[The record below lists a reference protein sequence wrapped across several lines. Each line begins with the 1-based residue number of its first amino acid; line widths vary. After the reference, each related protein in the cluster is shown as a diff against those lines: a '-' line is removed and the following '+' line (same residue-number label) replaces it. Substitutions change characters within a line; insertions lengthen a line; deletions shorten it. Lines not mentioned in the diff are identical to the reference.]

1 MFRIAQRLP
10 PLFWR
15 YYQPTPAPIDQPPD
29 ENAPAACDFI
39 VMDDVRFGS
48 YAKLAANYL
57 AFVKLASIRIWLRTN
72 ESTP

>member
-29 ENAPAACDFI
+29 EKERNDADGVSNDLNSDP
-39 VMDDVRFGS
+39 
-48 YAKLAANYL
+48 
-57 AFVKLASIRIWLRTN
+57 
-72 ESTP
+72 